1 MANESIIKAAGQ
13 AYAPNPGQYDLS
25 GFIQGITAVASGLVK
40 RQQEVAKRGKQADE
54 LYLSTDNT
62 VVQGIVSNL
71 QDQVRSGTLT
81 QNKAKQK
88 LADLDRNYNK
98 DLPQIE
104 LMVKDIFKKGISRSA
119 GELEENYLLGLS
131 LGELDN
137 PITIQTENGPE
148 QFSTF
153 YSVDPVTNSLTVL
166 SPNGDYVSPRE
177 LKSIISNTSTI
188 DLRDDGNKVTATF
201 LKKPYKDGDFSTF
214 PAASNEFKNGMKSVF
229 ENKRKRDSWLL
240 DNPQGFEITNNVGEV
255 KKRNFAEFYLQN
267 GLDEKQQEV
276 FKKDLDKIQDK
287 DVSDKTKLMIIKKL
301 MESDPNLDTDIDMFL
316 DKFVADKTPKEKN
329 YTPIKNIET
338 THGFTIKGKLTKSEQ
353 QDLVVVDSVEKGI
366 EDARADKNAW
376 KQGKSI
382 KVMDGTVLV
391 TPDPGKE
398 GYFYFEKNMEGQQVE
413 DEAGVMVDVEGP
425 RYSGSFP
432 LHNQTPE
439 GYKQIMLKVLREV
452 PGGLNFGSTVY
463 NNYKAFLNEQ

>member
-54 LYLSTDNT
+54 LYLSSDNS
-62 VVQGIVSNL
+62 VVQGIVTNL
-71 QDQVRSGTLT
+71 QNQVRSGTLT

-137 PITIQTENGPE
+137 PITINGE

-153 YSVDPVTNSLTVL
+153 YSVDEVTNSLTVL
-166 SPNGDYVSPRE
+166 SPNGKYVSPRD
-177 LKSIISNTSTI
+177 LKAMLNNTPTI
-188 DLRDDGNKVTATF
+188 DDRDAGNKVTATF
-201 LKKPYKDGDFSTF
+201 LKNTYKDGDFSTF

-229 ENKRKRDSWLL
+229 ENKRKRNSWLL
-240 DNPQGFEITNNVGEV
+240 DNPQGFEITNNVGDV
-255 KKRNFAEFYLQN
+255 KKRNFTEFYLQN
-267 GLDEKQQEV
+267 GLDEKQEEV
-276 FKKDLDKIQDK
+276 FKKDLAKIRDK
-287 DVSDKTKLMIIKKL
+287 DVSDKTKLMIVKKL

-316 DKFVADKTPKEKN
+316 DKFIADKTPKEKG
-329 YTPIKNIET
+329 YTPIKNLET
-338 THGFTIKGKLTKSEQ
+338 PHGFTVKGKLTKSEQ
-353 QDLVVVDSVEKGI
+353 QDLVVVNSIEQGI

-376 KQGKSI
+376 KEKKSI
-382 KVMDGTVLV
+382 KVMDGTVLL
-391 TPDPGKE
+391 TPDPSKE

-413 DEAGVMVDVEGP
+413 DETGVMVDVEGP

-439 GYKQIMLKVLREV
+439 GYQQIMLKVLREV

>member
-54 LYLSTDNT
+54 LYLSSDNS

-104 LMVKDIFKKGISRSA
+104 LMVKDIFKKGVSRSA

-137 PITIQTENGPE
+137 PIVINGE

-153 YSVDPVTNSLTVL
+153 YSIDPLTNSLTIL
-166 SPNGDYVSPRE
+166 SPNGEYVSPRE
-177 LKSIISNTSTI
+177 LKSIISNTPTI
-188 DLRDDGNKVTATF
+188 DDRNEGNKVTATF
-201 LKKPYKDGDFSTF
+201 LAKPYKDGDFSTF
-214 PAASNEFKNGMKSVF
+214 PAASNAFKNGMKSVF

-255 KKRNFAEFYLQN
+255 KKRNFSEFYLQN

-276 FKKDLDKIQDK
+276 FKSELEQIKDK

-301 MESDPNLDTDIDMFL
+301 MESDPNIDADIDMFL
-316 DKFVADKTPKEKN
+316 DKFVADKTPRKSTYK
-329 YTPIKNIET
+329 PIKNLET
-338 THGFTIKGKLTKSEQ
+338 THGFTINGKLTKSEQ
-353 QDLVVVDSVEKGI
+353 QDLVVVDTIERGI
-366 EDARADKNAW
+366 EDARADKTAW
-376 KQGKSI
+376 KEGRSI
-382 KVMDGTVLV
+382 KLMDGTVLL
-391 TPDPGKE
+391 TPDPNKE
-398 GYFYFEKNMEGQQVE
+398 GYFYFEKNMKGETEE
-413 DEAGVMVDVEGP
+413 DELGNIVPVKGA
-425 RYSGSFP
+425 RYSAAFP

-439 GYKQIMLKVLREV
+439 GYKTLMLDVLREV

-463 NNYKAFLNEQ
+463 NNYKTFLNAN